1 MLELSSVLAL
11 SGLLALASAQGPAA
25 DFNSVCMPSGQLKNT
40 IPYPCPGIARAKD
53 ACSKFLPG
61 PGASPDQIKKH
72 RDCLCFDEKIIQF
85 EKGCTACKKTH
96 AFLSKRGEGYWNGIL
111 DRVYS
116 GYCQAE
122 TPTAAYDASW
132 ASASQA
138 AGPYP
143 TGGPDD
149 VLINYAKDLPADDKT
164 KVELYWKG
172 TTEERRPSATAAP
185 TSVSTSAAA
194 TPTLVDD
201 DDEWCDDEETTSA
214 SAGSAAATTA
224 SPNTAVSGSIQPTPV
239 LNNDWISASCKQ
251 DPSASTVHPP
261 QPSQSGLTK
270 QNETS
275 PAPATE
281 TVYVDRVII
290 LMVCQKCV
298 YAKSDNGDY
307 QLACASPMEVEGTKK
322 QVPVEEAKHLPAV
335 PVALPKEPVSVE
347 QKKKIVVP
355 DTIIQQVCGCSYT
368 SGPGSNGNGA
378 NGSNPGSS
386 KNPGSGS
393 DSPKNNG
400 PTGSNGSNGPNGSG
414 NEGPN
419 GSNGK
424 PGSGNNGANGSNGS
438 NGSTGSPSG
447 PGNNG
452 ANGSNGP
459 NGSTGSPSGSGNN
472 GSNGPNGSTGSGP
485 DSPKNNGSNGPNGS
499 TGSPSGSG
507 NEGANGSNGKPGSGN
522 NGANGSNPGSPNAPG
537 SGNTGAGS
545 DAGRPKNPGSNGSN
559 GPNNAGSN
567 GVAAPTGSN
576 PSKPTRVGSAG
587 LPSGTNQVPIV
598 SSASGNMP
606 ASVAM
611 LFLAAMAI
619 LI

>member
-1 MLELSSVLAL
+1 MRELSSVLAL
-11 SGLLALASAQGPAA
+11 SGLLALASAQDPAA
-25 DFNSVCMPSGQLKNT
+25 LLNSVCFPSGQLKNT
-40 IPYPCPGIARAKD
+40 IPYPCPGIANAKKQ
-53 ACSKFLPG
+53 CNQFLPG
-61 PGASPDQIKKH
+61 PNASPDQIKKH

-116 GYCQAE
+116 DYCQAE
-122 TPTAAYDASW
+122 SPTAAYDAAW

-138 AGPYP
+138 AGPIP

-149 VLINYAKDLPADDKT
+149 VLTNYAKDLPADEKT

-172 TTEERRPSATAAP
+172 TTEEKRPSATATP

-224 SPNTAVSGSIQPTPV
+224 SPNTAVSGSTQPTPV
-239 LNNDWISASCKQ
+239 LNDDWITASAKE
-251 DPSASTVHPP
+251 DPSASTVRPP
-261 QPSQSGLTK
+261 QPSQSGWTK

-281 TVYVDRVII
+281 TVYIDRVVIVR
-290 LMVCQKCV
+290 VCQKCV
-298 YAKSDNGDY
+298 YAQSDNGDFK
-307 QLACASPMEVEGTKK
+307 LACSNPMEIEGTKK

-424 PGSGNNGANGSNGS
+424 PGSGNNGANGSNG
-438 NGSTGSPSG
+438 
-447 PGNNG
+447 
-452 ANGSNGP
+452 
-459 NGSTGSPSGSGNN
+459 
-472 GSNGPNGSTGSGP
+472 PNGSTGSGP
-485 DSPKNNGSNGPNGS
+485 DSPKNNGSNGSNGPNGS
-499 TGSPSGSG
+499 TGSPSGPG

-522 NGANGSNPGSPNAPG
+522 DGANGSNPGSSKTPG
-537 SGNTGAGS
+537 SGNNGANGS
-545 DAGRPKNPGSNGSN
+545 NSGSPNAPGSNGSN

-567 GVAAPTGSN
+567 GVAAPSGSN

-611 LFLAAMAI
+611 LFLAAMAL

>member
-1 MLELSSVLAL
+1 MRELSSVLAL
-11 SGLLALASAQGPAA
+11 SGLLALASAQDPAA
-25 DFNSVCMPSGQLKNT
+25 LLNSVCFPSGQLKNT
-40 IPYPCPGIARAKD
+40 IPYPCPGIANAKD
-53 ACSKFLPG
+53 QCSQFLPG
-61 PGASPDQIKKH
+61 PNASPDQIKKH
-72 RDCLCFDEKIIQF
+72 RDCLCFDQKIIQF

-116 GYCQAE
+116 DYCQAE
-122 TPTAAYDASW
+122 SPTAAYDASW

-149 VLINYAKDLPADDKT
+149 VLTNYAKDLPADEKT

-172 TTEERRPSATAAP
+172 TTEEKRPSATATP

-224 SPNTAVSGSIQPTPV
+224 SPNTAVSGSTQPTPV
-239 LNNDWISASCKQ
+239 LNDDWITASAKE
-251 DPSASTVHPP
+251 DPSASTVRPP
-261 QPSQSGLTK
+261 QPSQSGWTK

-281 TVYVDRVII
+281 TVYIDRVVIVK
-290 LMVCQKCV
+290 VCQKCV
-298 YAKSDNGDY
+298 YAKSDNGDFK
-307 QLACASPMEVEGTKK
+307 LACSNPMEIEGTKK

-347 QKKKIVVP
+347 QKKQITVP

-386 KNPGSGS
+386 KNPGSGP

-400 PTGSNGSNGPNGSG
+400 PTGSNGSNGPNSSG

-424 PGSGNNGANGSNGS
+424 PGSGNNGANGSNG
-438 NGSTGSPSG
+438 
-447 PGNNG
+447 
-452 ANGSNGP
+452 
-459 NGSTGSPSGSGNN
+459 
-472 GSNGPNGSTGSGP
+472 PNGSTGSGP
-485 DSPKNNGSNGPNGS
+485 DSPKNNGSNGSNGPNGSTGSPAGPGNEGANGSNGPNGS
-499 TGSPSGSG
+499 TGSPSGLG

-522 NGANGSNPGSPNAPG
+522 NGAIGANPGSPNAPG

-545 DAGRPKNPGSNGSN
+545 DAGSPKNPGSNGSN

-567 GVAAPTGSN
+567 GVVAPSGSN

-611 LFLAAMAI
+611 LFLAAMAL

>member
-1 MLELSSVLAL
+1 MRELSSVLAL
-11 SGLLALASAQGPAA
+11 SGLLALASAQDPAA
-25 DFNSVCMPSGQLKNT
+25 LLNSVCFPSGQLKNT
-40 IPYPCPGIARAKD
+40 IPYPCPGIANAKKQ
-53 ACSKFLPG
+53 CNQFLPG
-61 PGASPDQIKKH
+61 PNASPDQIKKH

-116 GYCQAE
+116 DYCQAE
-122 TPTAAYDASW
+122 NPTAAYDASW

-138 AGPYP
+138 AGPIP

-149 VLINYAKDLPADDKT
+149 VLTNYAKDLPADEKT

-172 TTEERRPSATAAP
+172 TTEEKRPSATATP

-224 SPNTAVSGSIQPTPV
+224 SPNTAVSGSTQPTPV
-239 LNNDWISASCKQ
+239 LNDDWITASAKE
-251 DPSASTVHPP
+251 DPSASTVRPP
-261 QPSQSGLTK
+261 QPSQSGWTK

-281 TVYVDRVII
+281 TVYIDRVVIVK
-290 LMVCQKCV
+290 VCQKCV
-298 YAKSDNGDY
+298 YAQSDNGDFK
-307 QLACASPMEVEGTKK
+307 LACSNPMEIEGTKK

-335 PVALPKEPVSVE
+335 PAALPKEPVSVE

-386 KNPGSGS
+386 KNPGSSS

-400 PTGSNGSNGPNGSG
+400 PTGSNGPNGSG

-419 GSNGK
+419 GSN
-424 PGSGNNGANGSNGS
+424 PEGSK
-438 NGSTGSPSG
+438 TP
-447 PGNNG
+447 
-452 ANGSNGP
+452 
-459 NGSTGSPSGSGNN
+459 
-472 GSNGPNGSTGSGP
+472 GSGP

-507 NEGANGSNGKPGSGN
+507 KEGANGSNGKPGSGN
-522 NGANGSNPGSPNAPG
+522 N
-537 SGNTGAGS
+537 
-545 DAGRPKNPGSNGSN
+545 RPKNPGSNGSN

-611 LFLAAMAI
+611 LFLAAMAL

>member
-1 MLELSSVLAL
+1 MRELSSVLAL
-11 SGLLALASAQGPAA
+11 SGLLALASAQDPAA
-25 DFNSVCMPSGQLKNT
+25 LLNSVCFPSGQLKNT
-40 IPYPCPGIARAKD
+40 IPYPCPGIANAKQQ
-53 ACSKFLPG
+53 CNQFLPG
-61 PGASPDQIKKH
+61 PNASPDQIKKH

-116 GYCQAE
+116 DYCQAE
-122 TPTAAYDASW
+122 NPTAAYDASW

-138 AGPYP
+138 AGPIP

-149 VLINYAKDLPADDKT
+149 VLTNYAKDLPADEKT

-172 TTEERRPSATAAP
+172 TTEEKRPSATATP

-224 SPNTAVSGSIQPTPV
+224 SPNTAVSGSTQPTPV
-239 LNNDWISASCKQ
+239 LNDDWITASAKE
-251 DPSASTVHPP
+251 DPSASTVRPP
-261 QPSQSGLTK
+261 QPSQSGWTK

-281 TVYVDRVII
+281 TVYIDRVVIVK
-290 LMVCQKCV
+290 VCQKCV
-298 YAKSDNGDY
+298 YAQSDNGDFK
-307 QLACASPMEVEGTKK
+307 LACSNPMEIEGTKK

-400 PTGSNGSNGPNGSG
+400 ATGSNGKPGSGNNGANGSNPEGSKTPGSGPDSPKNNGSNGSNGPNGSTGSPSGLG

-424 PGSGNNGANGSNGS
+424 PGSGNNGANGSN
-438 NGSTGSPSG
+438 
-447 PGNNG
+447 PGN
-452 ANGSNGP
+452 
-459 NGSTGSPSGSGNN
+459 
-472 GSNGPNGSTGSGP
+472 
-485 DSPKNNGSNGPNGS
+485 
-499 TGSPSGSG
+499 
-507 NEGANGSNGKPGSGN
+507 
-522 NGANGSNPGSPNAPG
+522 PNAPG

-545 DAGRPKNPGSNGSN
+545 DAGSPKNPGSNGSN

-567 GVAAPTGSN
+567 GVVAPSGSN

-611 LFLAAMAI
+611 LFLAAMAL

>member
-25 DFNSVCMPSGQLKNT
+25 DLNSVCFPSGQLKNT

-53 ACSKFLPG
+53 ECNKFLPG
-61 PGASPDQIKKH
+61 PNASPEQLKKH
-72 RDCLCFDEKIIQF
+72 RDCLCFDQKIIQF

-149 VLINYAKDLPADDKT
+149 VLINYAKDLPADEKT
-164 KVELYWKG
+164 KVELYWQG

-201 DDEWCDDEETTSA
+201 DDDWCDDEETTSA
-214 SAGSAAATTA
+214 SAGSAAATTV
-224 SPNTAVSGSIQPTPV
+224 SPNTAVSGSTQPTPV
-239 LNNDWISASCKQ
+239 LNDDWITASAKE
-251 DPSASTVHPP
+251 DPSASTVRPP
-261 QPSQSGLTK
+261 QPSQSGWTK
-270 QNETS
+270 QNQTS

-281 TVYVDRVII
+281 TVYIDRVVIVR
-290 LMVCQKCV
+290 VCQKCV
-298 YAKSDNGDY
+298 YAKSDNGDF
-307 QLACASPMEVEGTKK
+307 QLACSNPMEVEGTKK

-335 PVALPKEPVSVE
+335 PASLPKEPVSVE
-347 QKKKIVVP
+347 QKKQIIVP

-368 SGPGSNGNGA
+368 SGPSPSGNGV

-393 DSPKNNG
+393 DSPKIN
-400 PTGSNGSNGPNGSG
+400 NGPNGSTGSPAGPG
-414 NEGPN
+414 NEGAN

-424 PGSGNNGANGSNGS
+424 PGSGNNGANGSNPESSKTPG
-438 NGSTGSPSG
+438 SG
-447 PGNNG
+447 PDSPKT
-452 ANGSNGP
+452 NGSNGP
-459 NGSTGSPSGSGNN
+459 NGSTGSPAGPGNEGPN
-472 GSNGPNGSTGSGP
+472 GSNGKP
-485 DSPKNNGSNGPNGS
+485 
-499 TGSPSGSG
+499 GSG
-507 NEGANGSNGKPGSGN
+507 NDGANGSNPGASKTPGSGN

-537 SGNTGAGS
+537 SGNTGAGP
-545 DAGRPKNPGSNGSN
+545 DAGSPKNPGSNGSNGSN

-567 GVAAPTGSN
+567 GVAAPSGSN